1 MKKKFLSAGLCLLAA
16 VVWGSAFK
24 VQEIASENADKID
37 AFFFGGLRFLLGG
50 IVLIPLWFIFEKERE
65 LSPEQKREKHK
76 GSLIFG
82 IITGAILFV
91 ASALQQFGIQMTG
104 ESGKAG
110 FITGMYLIF
119 VPIFSLILF
128 KQKPSPLVWGAVAF
142 ALAGLYFLCLGG
154 GTFKIQLGDVLL
166 LLCAF
171 CFTAHIIAID
181 KFIGRVSALRYSSI
195 QFITVGVLNLTVGA
209 IFGHVTWEGFVAV
222 LGPILYCGF
231 MSTGVAYTCQIIG
244 QKFTPPA
251 VAALLFSTEGLFAV
265 VFESIL
271 EKTVPDKLAILGCAL
286 MFVGIIL
293 SQLPNPFER
302 LKRKK
307 ESVTAAP
314 DTEGDSDNGEK

>member
-1 MKKKFLSAGLCLLAA
+1 MKRKFLSAGLCLIAA

-24 VQEIASENADKID
+24 VQEIASVNADKID

-50 IVLIPLWFIFEKERE
+50 LVLIPLWFIFEKEKE
-65 LSPEQKREKHK
+65 LTVEQKRAKHK
-76 GSLIFG
+76 STLILG
-82 IITGAILFV
+82 VITGAILFV
-91 ASALQQFGIQMTG
+91 ASALQQFGIQLTG

-128 KQKPSPLVWGAVAF
+128 KQKASPLVWGAVVFAF
-142 ALAGLYFLCLGG
+142 AGLYFLCLGDG
-154 GTFKIQLGDVLL
+154 GFSIKWGDILL
-166 LLCAF
+166 FICAL

-181 KFIGRVSALRYSSI
+181 KFIGRVSALRYSSV
-195 QFITVGVLNLTVGA
+195 QFITVGILNLIAGVF
-209 IFGHVTWEGFVAV
+209 FGHITLEGLVAV
-222 LGPILYCGF
+222 IVPILYCGF

-265 VFESIL
+265 IFESIL
-271 EKTVPDKLAILGCAL
+271 EKTVPSTTAIIGCVL
-286 MFVGIIL
+286 MFTGIIL

-307 ESVTAAP
+307 AP
-314 DTEGDSDNGEK
+314 DSTEDLKNENNE